1 MFTELELTLALA
13 AGILLTSGM
22 LMWRGSASRHRISRR
37 DPLRENEREQQKKSK
52 SPEGLLHEMEV
63 RLFDYGR
70 EVEGRVETT
79 LNVLDRLIID
89 AESEIDRLEDL
100 LNLSR
105 ADRIPENKAAS
116 LDENSMARITE
127 LRGAGLSDEEI
138 ARCLQC
144 DVSQVREYRRED
156 ENQDRRAA

>member
-22 LMWRGSASRHRISRR
+22 LMWRGSASRNRIARR

-105 ADRIPENKAAS
+105 ADRVPENKAGS
-116 LDENSMARITE
+116 LDENSLARITE
-127 LRGAGLSDEEI
+127 LRQAGLADEEI

-144 DVSQVREYRRED
+144 DVSLVRNYLD
-156 ENQDRRAA
+156 DGNQDRRAA

>member
-22 LMWRGSASRHRISRR
+22 LMWRGSASQNRISRR

-105 ADRIPENKAAS
+105 ADRIAENQAAS
-116 LDENSMARITE
+116 LDENSLVRITE
-127 LRGAGLSDEEI
+127 LRRAGLSDEEI

-144 DVSQVREYRRED
+144 EVSLVRNYRDD